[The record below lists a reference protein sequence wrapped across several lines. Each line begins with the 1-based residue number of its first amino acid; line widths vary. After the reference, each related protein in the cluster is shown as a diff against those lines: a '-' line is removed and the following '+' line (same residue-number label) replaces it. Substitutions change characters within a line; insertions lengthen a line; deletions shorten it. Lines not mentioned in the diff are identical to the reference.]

1 MVVNKIY
8 FKAGEIAVKALKE
21 GIKLVKPGA
30 SLLSIC
36 EAVENRILNL
46 GGLCAFPVNIS
57 INHIAAHYSSPPE
70 DTTKIPEK
78 GVVKIDCGVHI
89 DGFIADTAKSV
100 ALNPE
105 YEPLVKAAEKALN
118 SAIKVARSG
127 VKISKVSSV
136 IEQTIKKQGFK
147 PVENLTG
154 HEMKRWNL
162 HSGLSIP
169 NVSSM
174 SNNVKLRE
182 NMIIAVEPF
191 VTTKKGKGRVES
203 GKNAYIYKV
212 DIRSRRDPMVKNFA
226 EKYKTL
232 PFASRWVVKDF
243 GKSALKEVKKLV
255 EKGLILSYP
264 VLKEIGK
271 EIVAQAEHTIIIGKN
286 KTSVTTKKHNKTN
299 WCPFW
304 MKIFS

>member
-1 MVVNKIY
+1 MVVNKNY
-8 FKAGEIAVKALKE
+8 FKAGEIASKALKE

-30 SLLSIC
+30 SLFSIC
-36 EAVENRILNL
+36 ETIENRIQNL

-57 INHIAAHYSSPPE
+57 INHIAAHYTSPPE
-70 DTTKIPEK
+70 DTEKIPEK
-78 GVVKIDCGVHI
+78 GVVKIDCGVHV
-89 DGFIADTAKSV
+89 DGYIADTAKSV

-105 YEPLVKAAEKALN
+105 YGPLVEAAEKALN
-118 SAIKVARSG
+118 SAIKVVRAG

-169 NVSSM
+169 NVSSI
-174 SNNVKLRE
+174 STNVKLRE
-182 NMIIAVEPF
+182 NMVIAVEPF
-191 VTTKKGKGRVES
+191 ATTKNGKGRVEP

-212 DIRSRRDPMVKNFA
+212 DNRSRRVPSVKTFV
-226 EKYKTL
+226 EKYKTM

-243 GKSALKEVKKLV
+243 GKSTLKEVKKLV
-255 EKGLILSYP
+255 GKGLIISYP

-271 EIVAQAEHTIIIGKN
+271 GIVAQAEHTIIIDKN
-286 KTSVTTKKHNKTN
+286 KASVTTKR
-299 WCPFW
+299 
-304 MKIFS
+304 I